1 MAKTKI
7 GSNAQFT
14 GLSAVLNSLGEYVYA
29 YSQTKIF
36 DDDPQITLLEFNT
49 GKRIIKSQWFP
60 YRTDTDSLDSR
71 HTIYFNGLEVLN
83 LNMSSGAVGVRAPVE
98 LIIPPLT
105 HVKVTIYNI
114 DNTSNGYGA
123 CSMIGEYV

>member
-1 MAKTKI
+1 MAKVQT
-7 GSNAQFT
+7 GSNNQFI
-14 GLSAVLNSLGEYVYA
+14 GLGESLNSLGNRVYA

-36 DDDPQITLLEFNT
+36 DDDPHITLLEFNT
-49 GKRIIKSQWFP
+49 GKRIIKSQWYP
-60 YRTDTDSLDSR
+60 YRTDIDALDSR

-83 LNMSSGAVGVRAPVE
+83 LTMSSGAVGVRSPVE